1 MPFRDF
7 NFLPRIPRFV
17 LFVMKVAIIGNG
29 KMGKIVDRI
38 AAGRGHEIVAR
49 IGREG
54 NEAAAALTP
63 ERLAGAQVA
72 IEFTSPAAAPAN
84 LRRLIEI
91 GVPVV
96 TGTTGW
102 YEHLDEIKRRVRQHD
117 GAMVYGA
124 NFSIG
129 MNLFFRL
136 AREAARLFSAYEEY
150 DPFLFE
156 HHHRF
161 KKDAPSGTAL
171 VIAEAMRQSYHDRT
185 PAPVSVRAGYVP
197 GTHEI
202 GFDSEADT
210 VTMTH
215 TARSRDGFAA
225 GAVFAAERIE
235 KWRGCFE
242 FSQLLFEGFDESE
255 VK

>member
-1 MPFRDF
+1 
-7 NFLPRIPRFV
+7 
-17 LFVMKVAIIGNG
+17 MKVAIIGNG

-38 AAGRGHEIVAR
+38 ALGRGHEIVAR

-54 NEAAAALTP
+54 NEGASALTP

-91 GVPVV
+91 GIPVV

-102 YEHLDEIKRRVRQHD
+102 YEHLDEIKHHVGQHG

-136 AREAARLFSAYEEY
+136 AREAARLFSVYEEY
-150 DPFLFE
+150 DPFLVE

-171 VIAEAMRQSYHDRT
+171 VIAQAMRESYNDRA

-215 TARSRDGFAA
+215 TARSRDGFAS
-225 GAVFAAERIE
+225 GAVLAAEHICGRI
-235 KWRGCFE
+235 GCFE
-242 FSQLLFEGFDESE
+242 FSQLLFEGIDESE